1 MHEGIVAETKKGT
14 HQIPN
19 DPAYDMYQV
28 EMKHRSQFIG
38 SPTL

>member
-19 DPAYDMYQV
+19 DPADMYQV
-28 EMKHRSQFIG
+28 EMKHKSQFIG